1 MTAQIF
7 QLIGIAFVTAVA
19 AILVKSTKPELAVVI
34 TIAGSIILLL
44 FVLEVF
50 RGSISLFTD
59 IAQATGLDATIVKT
73 LLKMIGIGY
82 LVEFSAGILNDFGQ
96 NSLAD
101 KLIFCGKILILVLAV
116 PILESIL
123 GQKLVRNDEIG
134 THRTDPRRERSEFI
148 RIADD
153 VRRLAEIARRK
164 FAALVAH
171 EHIQLSAFAHE
182 AGEISQERRLAFA
195 RRR

>member
-7 QLIGIAFVTAVA
+7 QLVGIAFITAVA

-44 FVLEVF
+44 FVFEVF

-59 IAQATGLDATIVKT
+59 IAEATGLNSTIVKT
-73 LLKMIGIGY
+73 LLKMVGIGY
-82 LVEFSAGILNDFGQ
+82 LVEFSAGILSDFGQ

-116 PILESIL
+116 PILESVL
-123 GQKLVRNDEIG
+123 
-134 THRTDPRRERSEFI
+134 
-148 RIADD
+148 
-153 VRRLAEIARRK
+153 
-164 FAALVAH
+164 ALV
-171 EHIQLSAFAHE
+171 
-182 AGEISQERRLAFA
+182 GELLGLIA
-195 RRR
+195 

>member
-50 RGSISLFTD
+50 RGTISLFTD

-73 LLKMIGIGY
+73 LLKMVGIGY

-123 GQKLVRNDEIG
+123 
-134 THRTDPRRERSEFI
+134 
-148 RIADD
+148 
-153 VRRLAEIARRK
+153 
-164 FAALVAH
+164 ALV
-171 EHIQLSAFAHE
+171 
-182 AGEISQERRLAFA
+182 GELIGLIA
-195 RRR
+195 